1 MSTFPSYDGTLLS
14 CRRSGAGEPLAV
26 VPGPGRDADYLGD
39 LGGLAGRELVILE
52 LRGTGG
58 SAEPRDPGTYRYDRM
73 AGDVEALRLHL
84 GAGSVDLLAH
94 SAGAGVALVYA
105 ASYPER
111 VRRLVLVTPE
121 LSAIGLD
128 EDEEDMLALAARR
141 SGEPWYADARAGLA
155 AALEGGDVEANR
167 PRFAPFLYGRWD
179 DAARAHAAA
188 EAGQLKAGYAA
199 GYYADGAIAP
209 GAVRGQLA
217 ALTAPVLVVAGELDL
232 SPAVDLA
239 RRAAALFAAGEL
251 AVIGGA
257 AHFPWVDARAGFAD
271 VVTEFLRLPF
281 HGSSS
286 RMRKIVIRT
295 PTR

>member
-1 MSTFPSYDGTLLS
+1 MNTLHSYDGTLLS
-14 CRRSGAGEPLAV
+14 YRRSGVGETLVV

-39 LGGLAGRELVILE
+39 LGGLAGLELVTLE

-58 SAEPRDPGTYRYDRM
+58 SAVPQDSGTYRYDRM

-84 GAGSVDLLAH
+84 GAESIDLLAH
-94 SAGAGVALVYA
+94 SAAADIALVYA
-105 ASYPER
+105 ASYPDR

-121 LSAIGLD
+121 LSAIEL
-128 EDEEDMLALAARR
+128 DEEDLLALASRR
-141 SGEPWYADARAGLA
+141 SGEPWYADARAGLV

-179 DAARAHAAA
+179 DAARAHVAA
-188 EAGQLKAGYAA
+188 EAKQLKAGYAA
-199 GYYADGAIAP
+199 AYYADGAIAP
-209 GAVRGQLA
+209 MIVRDQLA

-239 RRAAALFAAGEL
+239 RQVAAVFVAGEL

-257 AHFPWVDARAGFAD
+257 AHFPWLDARAGFAD
-271 VVTEFLRLPF
+271 VVTTFLRLP
-281 HGSSS
+281 
-286 RMRKIVIRT
+286 RMRDHM
-295 PTR
+295 